1 MRYLLKTFSSAALI
15 LLISATHVLCAQ
27 DSQRFQEVVDS
38 IVSLNHSVDR
48 SNLVLFTGSSS
59 IRMWSDLKASFPK
72 HNVVNLGF
80 GGSEMTDL
88 LYFIDQ
94 LIVPFMPSQI
104 FIYEGDNDI
113 KFGRSAEQILLAADS
128 IVSRVRQKNPKVE
141 IVFIS
146 PKPSLARWKLK
157 PQYLAFNKA
166 LKSWTVQ
173 KKNVRYADVW
183 TPMVDSN
190 GMVLQDIF
198 IEDGLHLNKKGY
210 KIWTKA
216 LQNYLLKN

>member
-1 MRYLLKTFSSAALI
+1 
-15 LLISATHVLCAQ
+15 
-27 DSQRFQEVVDS
+27 
-38 IVSLNHSVDR
+38 
-48 SNLVLFTGSSS
+48 
-59 IRMWSDLKASFPK
+59 
-72 HNVVNLGF
+72 
-80 GGSEMTDL
+80 MTDL